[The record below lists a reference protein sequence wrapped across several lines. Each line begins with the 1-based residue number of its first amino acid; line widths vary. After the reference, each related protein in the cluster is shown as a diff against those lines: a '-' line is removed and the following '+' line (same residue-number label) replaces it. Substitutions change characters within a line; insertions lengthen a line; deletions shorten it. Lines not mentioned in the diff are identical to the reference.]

1 MALQKQFADSFGN
14 TNPEAYHKV
23 IQTNIDWMQ
32 KRAYVVLGIF
42 KDKKA
47 RDDNMQ
53 PVGAQEFLFPLEVEI
68 GTPELP
74 VKKEIKF
81 DTFFGVGAK
90 GKNASEQAYLAF
102 KELPAFKDALDI

>member
-1 MALQKQFADSFGN
+1 MALQQAFTDPYGGE
-14 TNPEAYHKV
+14 NPQAYFKV

-53 PVGAQEFLFPLEVEI
+53 PVGGIEQLFPAEVDI

-74 VKKEIKF
+74 VKKELKF

-102 KELPAFKDALDI
+102 KELPAFKDAADV